1 MALSWRA
8 ARARLMTPSRS
19 STQLDVRGFHVKSE
33 PARERLEAV
42 GGHFLDGFQ
51 TALAA
56 PGTDAAGT
64 RLDRIERGY
73 RGFAYE
79 GAGMAF
85 AILDGLTPGGGTRAI
100 RFIDGPAA
108 RHVYMAYV
116 GIGWAYAK
124 LPKLRWN
131 AVSAPDPLLRWLV
144 LDGYG
149 FYQAYFET
157 DRYVRGQAIDARL
170 PAPAEQNPGYAQRVV
185 DQGIGRAMWF
195 VAGADPAVVA
205 SMLGEFPASRR
216 ADLWAGT
223 GLAASYAGAADEA
236 ELTDLRERAGQYRP
250 DLAQGAAFACG
261 ARVLAGL
268 VIEHTEL
275 AARVLCGCTAAEAS
289 AVNDD
294 ARRNLPADGPLPAY
308 EVWRQ
313 RIANRFRADTV
324 TTRGGSDGSRRA
336 TS

>member
-1 MALSWRA
+1 
-8 ARARLMTPSRS
+8 MTPSRS
-19 STQLDVRGFHVKSE
+19 STELDVRGFHVKSE
-33 PARERLEAV
+33 PARQRLEAV
-42 GGHFLDGFQ
+42 GGHFLDGFE

-64 RLDRIERGY
+64 RLDRIERTY

-85 AILDGLTPGGGTRAI
+85 AILDGITPGGGTRAA

-108 RHVYMAYV
+108 RHIYMAYV

-124 LPKLRWN
+124 LPALRWN

-149 FYQAYFET
+149 FYHAYFET
-157 DRYVRGQAIDARL
+157 DRYVRDQALDARL
-170 PAPAEQNPGYAQRVV
+170 PAPAGDNPGYAQRVV

-195 VAGADPAVVA
+195 VAGADPDVGAA
-205 SMLGEFPASRR
+205 MIDEFPVSRR
-216 ADLWAGT
+216 ADLWAGM

-236 ELTDLRERAGQYRP
+236 ELTALREHAGQYRP

-261 ARVLAGL
+261 ARVLSGL
-268 VIEHTEL
+268 VIPHTEL
-275 AARVLCGCTAAEAS
+275 AAQLFCGCTAAEAS
-289 AVNDD
+289 AINDD

-313 RIANRFRADTV
+313 RIANRFRSATV
-324 TTRGGSDGSRRA
+324 TTEGRGGSDVRRRA
-336 TS
+336 DR

>member
-33 PARERLEAV
+33 SARQGLEAV

-56 PGTDAAGT
+56 PGVDAAGT
-64 RLDRIERGY
+64 RLDAIERRY

-79 GAGMAF
+79 GAAMAF
-85 AILDGLTPGGGTRAI
+85 AILDGLTPGGGTRAV
-100 RFIDGPAA
+100 RFIQGPAA

-124 LPKLRWN
+124 LPKLRWS

-149 FYQAYFET
+149 FYHAYFET
-157 DRYVRGQAIDARL
+157 DRYVRGQALDPRL
-170 PAPAEQNPGYAQRVV
+170 PAPAAENPGYARRVV

-195 VAGADPAVVA
+195 VAGADPALAA
-205 SMLGEFPASRR
+205 SMIGEFQVSRR

-236 ELTDLRERAGQYRP
+236 ELTDLRERAGQYQP

-268 VIEHTEL
+268 VIPHTEL
-275 AARVLCGCTAAEAS
+275 AARVFCGCTAAEAS

-313 RIANRFRADTV
+313 RIANRFRSTTV
-324 TTRGGSDGSRRA
+324 HTGGSDGSRSA